1 MTLAIDILFFDTI
14 PFILTISRN
23 INFHTMEKLSDRE
36 YTTILECLKRM
47 ISVYNSRDF
56 YIQYILADGKFRH
69 ISGYKISEFKC
80 HFNYTATGEHVPE
93 VERGVR
99 TIKERIRCMVNSWP
113 YTMVPQVFKSLMK
126 FVIFWINAISQENS
140 ILPNICS
147 KAIMTGQFPDFN
159 RYCKIDFGTYVH
171 VHNPRGTLQIPWLQG
186 HHQPL
191 NLDQFQTCKEAT
203 DFSVSIP
210 RELSTVDNGLSSQYQ
225 HR

>member
-99 TIKERIRCMVNSWP
+99 TIKERIRCIVNTWP
-113 YTMVPQVFKSLMK
+113 YTMAPQVFK
-126 FVIFWINAISQENS
+126 ISQS
-140 ILPNICS
+140 IRTIKVQC
-147 KAIMTGQFPDFN
+147 
-159 RYCKIDFGTYVH
+159 Y
-171 VHNPRGTLQIPWLQG
+171 
-186 HHQPL
+186 
-191 NLDQFQTCKEAT
+191 
-203 DFSVSIP
+203 
-210 RELSTVDNGLSSQYQ
+210 
-225 HR
+225 